1 METIRKIDG
10 MPFGIKASINID
22 TEDTQIIYIQL
33 EVDYEIVMTEWFNIE
48 WCKNDNDRIDNLAYV
63 FGTMMKKAYLRGRRM
78 ERIKI
83 VDNLKGLK
91 RLLKLEYPL
100 DDC

>member
-10 MPFGIKASINID
+10 MPFGVKASVRID
-22 TEDTQIIYIQL
+22 PNDVQIVYIQL
-33 EVDYEIVMTEWFNIE
+33 EVDYEIVLTEWFNIE
-48 WCKNDNDRIDNLAYV
+48 WCKNDTNRIDNLAYI
-63 FGTMMKKAYLRGRRM
+63 FGIMMKKAYLRGRRM

-91 RLLKLEYPL
+91 QLLNLDYPL